1 MKVFNRQHF
10 TKLRMINVFQSIFSN
25 PVLTKELE
33 KVFLDNGEKSLTTIW
48 HIYSREKRREKAIK
62 FDQKKSSD
70 LIWPHAQIRQKT
82 GVPNFWCILSDN
94 KLLKTTRH
102 KSYQNVN
109 FWNGSHAIPL
119 QRRIVFT
126 KIIIP

>member
-1 MKVFNRQHF
+1 MKLFNRQDF
-10 TKLRMINVFQSIFSN
+10 TKLRMINVFQCTLPN

-33 KVFLDNGEKSLTTIW
+33 KVSLDNGEKSLTTIW
-48 HIYSREKRREKAIK
+48 HIYSKEKRRKK
-62 FDQKKSSD
+62 RLNWRKKSSD